1 MVDISEA
8 VICRWNSNSRHLPLN
23 DERGLRNLVR
33 VTRDGTLPTLVW
45 TEDERVAER
54 LERVPNLVFSN
65 DVRGG
70 VSEADMVF
78 LCVETPT
85 RQEGEGAGMAAETA
99 PLDKAIRDVVN
110 WAKDGVIVILK
121 STVPVGTARRV
132 REMVSCSQDK
142 FQPQCVLKQVLTW
155 DN

>member
-8 VICRWNSNSRHLPLN
+8 VIRRWNSNSRHLPLN
-23 DERGLRNLVR
+23 DEQGLRDLVR

-45 TEDERVAER
+45 TDDEGAVER
-54 LERVPNLVFSN
+54 LGRVPNLVFSN

-70 VSEADMVF
+70 VSKADMVF

-85 RQEGEGAGMAAETA
+85 RREGEGAGMAADTRYV
-99 PLDKAIRDVVN
+99 DKAITDVAK
-110 WAKDGVIVILK
+110 WAKEGVIVILK

-132 REMVSCSQDK
+132 REMVSLPQDML
-142 FQPQCVLKQVLTW
+142 QPPLFSLTTC
-155 DN
+155 